1 MKKFEV
7 HTLSSSSGFKSKK
20 ETLSK
25 EVELFLNKKT
35 NEGYEVVS
43 VSFTYFQSA
52 ELVAFITLKY

>member
-52 ELVAFITLKY
+52 ELVAFITLSK

>member
-25 EVELFLNKKT
+25 EVELFLNKKS

-52 ELVAFITLKY
+52 ELVAFITLCR